1 MKHLKKLINENLLTA
16 KILVVDDTEA
26 NLFYLN
32 SLLKLSGFSSITCIS
47 DSREVLAHVA
57 ENEPDIILLDLMM
70 PYLSGFDI
78 MDSLSESLE
87 KTNYLPILVL
97 TADTTQESKQKA
109 LASGAHDF
117 LHKPLNSTEVIQRT
131 QNLLHTRYLHKQQE
145 QQKEH
150 LENVV
155 KSRTQAL
162 AETISKL
169 EQANKDILEKLARVA
184 EYRDDLT
191 GQHTHRVGDL
201 AKQTAKILELDDCFC
216 EQLGEAAKLHD
227 IGKIG
232 IPDSILQKP
241 GSLTVE
247 ELMLMREHC
256 QVGADLLEDSSF
268 EILNLAQRIALTHH
282 EHWDGSG
289 YPQGLRGEAIPIEG
303 RIVAVVDV
311 YDALTHS
318 RPYKRAW
325 TEQEAIDLLK
335 QESAYYF
342 DPKIVAAFLQLL
354 RNQTRVTTQRE
365 VAV

>member
-1 MKHLKKLINENLLTA
+1 MKHLKKLINANLLTA

-26 NLFYLN
+26 NLIYLK
-32 SLLKLSGFSSITCIS
+32 SLLKLSGFTAVTCIS
-47 DSREVLAHVA
+47 DSRKVLEYVS

-78 MDSLSESLE
+78 MDSLSEIMEQTS
-87 KTNYLPILVL
+87 YLPILVL

-117 LHKPLNSTEVIQRT
+117 LHKPLDSTEVIQRT
-131 QNLLHTRYLHKQQE
+131 QNLLHTRYLHKQQQ
-145 QQKEH
+145 QQKVH
-150 LENVV
+150 LEELV
-155 KSRTQAL
+155 KARTQAL
-162 AETISKL
+162 AETVNKL
-169 EQANKDILEKLARVA
+169 EQANTDILEKLARVA

-191 GQHTHRVGDL
+191 GQHTQRVGDL
-201 AKQTAKILELDDCFC
+201 AKLTAQILELDADFC

-247 ELMLMREHC
+247 ELMQMREHC
-256 QVGADLLEDSSF
+256 QVGADLLGESGF
-268 EILNLAQRIALTHH
+268 EILNLARSIALTHH

-289 YPQGLRGEAIPIEG
+289 YPQGLKGEAIPLEG

-335 QESAYYF
+335 QESTYYF
-342 DPKIVAAFLQLL
+342 DPKIVAAFLELL
-354 RNQTRVTTQRE
+354 RRQGKAAIKRE

>member
-26 NLFYLN
+26 NLIYLQ
-32 SLLKLSGFSSITCIS
+32 SLLKLSGFTSVTCIA
-47 DSREVLAHVA
+47 DSRKVLECVT

-78 MDSLSESLE
+78 MDLLSESLE

-117 LHKPLNSTEVIQRT
+117 LHKPLDSTEVIQRT
-131 QNLLHTRYLHKQQE
+131 QNLLHTRYLHKQQQE
-145 QQKEH
+145 QKEH
-150 LENVV
+150 LEEVV
-155 KSRTQAL
+155 KVRTQAL
-162 AETISKL
+162 AETINKL
-169 EQANKDILEKLARVA
+169 EQANKDVLEKLARVA

-191 GQHTHRVGDL
+191 GKHTQRVGDL
-201 AKQTAKILELDDCFC
+201 ARQTAQILELDADFC

-247 ELMLMREHC
+247 ELMQMREHC
-256 QVGADLLEDSSF
+256 QVGADLLGESGF
-268 EILNLAQRIALTHH
+268 EILNLARSIALTHH

-342 DPKIVAAFLQLL
+342 DPKIVAAFLQVL
-354 RNQTRVTTQRE
+354 RRQDKATIKRE
-365 VAV
+365 VTV